1 VTLLT
6 ETLMISLGMAGIS
19 LLPLYSGI
27 LRKYS
32 SLFYLVGTGALA
44 GILVFDLLPDLY
56 ELGGIKSLSSVAL
69 VWLAYSLLHLLPLN
83 HHENLAELSEV
94 AVPLHHHGHQ
104 SSRFFLFSMSSHCF
118 ASGILLVTSQQFS
131 TGLNRSVFLA
141 LVAHKL
147 YEALTVSA
155 VLVEK
160 QKSHRK
166 SFYSIFI
173 YSASLPVGVALT
185 YEFRNYFTPGVALL
199 ATSLAAGT
207 LLGCLIF
214 DFLLPSLVQIRRK
227 ISTLGWV
234 VLGLFSA
241 QFLVK
246 LLS

>member
-1 VTLLT
+1 
-6 ETLMISLGMAGIS
+6 MAGVS
-19 LLPLYSGI
+19 LLPLYSGF

-32 SLFYLVGTGALA
+32 SLFYLIGTGALA

-56 ELGGIKSLSSVAL
+56 ELGGKTSLYSVVL
-69 VWLAYSLLHLLPLN
+69 VWVAYSLLHLLPLRK
-83 HHENLAELSEV
+83 HQTLDELSD
-94 AVPLHHHGHQ
+94 VPAPHHHQGLQ

-141 LVAHKL
+141 LLAHKL
-147 YEALTVSA
+147 YEAITVSA
-155 VLVEK
+155 VLIER

-173 YSASLPVGVALT
+173 YSASLPIGVALT
-185 YEFRNYFTPGVALL
+185 YAFRSYFTPGVALL

-214 DFLLPSLVQIRRK
+214 DFLIPSLVQIRRK